1 MFDLTRT
8 TARTGRVAVAVLD
21 EQLDAPTPMDGT
33 TVRELVHH
41 LLGLT
46 VAFRDAAAK
55 LDGPTTSTAPRMQ
68 TGPLPDRWRAE
79 LRDRLADLATAWE
92 DPGAWQGMAKAGG
105 VDLPGAIAGLIALDE
120 VLLHGWDLARAT
132 GQSYRPTDAEA
143 DAVLPIVTPDPG
155 APDGSGRGDLFGP
168 VVAVPDD
175 APLFDRVL
183 GLAGRD
189 PRWAPPPRR

>member
-1 MFDLTRT
+1 MVLRCLGYPTKTDQEEPMFDLTRT

-55 LDGPTTSTAPRMQ
+55 LDGPTTSTAPGTQ

-92 DPGAWQGMAKAGG
+92 DPGAWQAMAKAGG
-105 VDLPGAIAGLIALDE
+105 VALPGA
-120 VLLHGWDLARAT
+120 T
-132 GQSYRPTDAEA
+132 GRVTPRRTRSCRSSPPTPARPTAADVVTCSVRWSRSPTTPRSSTGSWGWPGETLDGRHPRGDDAEPA
-143 DAVLPIVTPDPG
+143 
-155 APDGSGRGDLFGP
+155 
-168 VVAVPDD
+168 
-175 APLFDRVL
+175 
-183 GLAGRD
+183 
-189 PRWAPPPRR
+189 